1 MENNRTQCFEA
12 FIKASQHL
20 APISKQNI
28 YKLAERFAVTPELFT
43 LLLSIATNGGG
54 LYEN

>member
-12 FIKASQHL
+12 FLKASQHL

-43 LLLSIATNGGG
+43 LLISIAARGGA
-54 LYEN
+54 YYDN